1 MKKIFIILA
10 VIIATLI
17 SLILIFSNKDDNHS
31 YLKEINY
38 EDYINM
44 VNDNETFILYVK
56 QTNCKHCTAFTPIF
70 TNVLNKNKVLA
81 YVINL
86 TDMDN
91 DNKETFL
98 NELSINGTPTVL
110 FFQEG
115 VELGKFSRISGEKS
129 AEYVTKKLKDLGF
142 IKDSLDDDTNK
153 ENNDK
158 KED

>member
-1 MKKIFIILA
+1 MKKIFVILA
-10 VIIATLI
+10 VVIAALI

-38 EDYINM
+38 EEYINM

-56 QTNCKHCTAFTPIF
+56 QTNCKHCTAFTPVF
-70 TNVLNKNKVLA
+70 TKVLNKNKVLA

-86 TDMDN
+86 TNMD
-91 DNKETFL
+91 DDSKETFL
-98 NELSINGTPTVL
+98 NELSISGTPTVL

-153 ENNDK
+153 ETDDK
-158 KED
+158 K

>member
-17 SLILIFSNKDDNHS
+17 SLILIFSNKDNNNS
-31 YLKEINY
+31 YLKEIDY
-38 EDYINM
+38 EDYINIL
-44 VNDNETFILYVK
+44 NDNETFILYVN